1 MKPADASKFFDAVKL
16 TDADFVSIVCI
27 NTDMFCIY
35 IRLIARQKNI
45 QNTLNAIHRFDA
57 DLKDY
62 FLWLTKVDL
71 VLKRHDEMTANRNAS
86 DDDLQEVTRAFK
98 LSLVSPGYDSQVL
111 SLFDGGWYYRSCRPR
126 VPLLGSRNEIWRRI
140 GIGFGWCCDCG

>member
-1 MKPADASKFFDAVKL
+1 VLFSFF
-16 TDADFVSIVCI
+16 
-27 NTDMFCIY
+27 
-35 IRLIARQKNI
+35 RLIARQKNI

-98 LSLVSPGYDSQVL
+98 VGDWWRELCDPDLAKCSAQLGRLSPYNNGDLCLLRFRCSLV
-111 SLFDGGWYYRSCRPR
+111 LFVWQMKCRKTYISVHTR
-126 VPLLGSRNEIWRRI
+126 L
-140 GIGFGWCCDCG
+140 CK